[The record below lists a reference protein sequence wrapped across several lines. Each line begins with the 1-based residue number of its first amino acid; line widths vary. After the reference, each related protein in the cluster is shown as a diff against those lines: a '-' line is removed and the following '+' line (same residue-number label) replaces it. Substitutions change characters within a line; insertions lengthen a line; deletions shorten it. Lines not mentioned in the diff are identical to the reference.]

1 LNTGPNIAAGLHL
14 FTSNRLET
22 LADDLAERLK
32 TPLASPLQPET
43 IVVRNKGMERWLK
56 QELARRHR
64 ICANVHF
71 PFPEAFGQQIF
82 RRLFPELPAQSGLER
97 DSLSWRIMGA
107 LPGLL
112 GDAAFTPLRHYL
124 DGAADERKL
133 VQLSVKIANLFDQY
147 LVFRPEMIADWD
159 AGKGTDWQ
167 PFLWRTVAGD
177 FKSVHAAALWKRA
190 GQRLHSADSIP
201 ANTFPE
207 RLSIFGVSA
216 LPPFYLDLF
225 AGLAQH
231 SQVNLFLLQP
241 SQEYWGDIT
250 SAREGERIL
259 RRRHVPDADAFQ
271 LHLETGNRLLASMG
285 YLGRDFLKLLL
296 EAGDWIPHE
305 DFTEPGETT
314 LLRAIQSDILHL
326 RDRGKDES
334 IPPLEVSS
342 GDSSIE
348 IHSCHSPLREMEV
361 LHDQMLDWFDR
372 DPSLNPRDIVVM
384 TPEIETYAPFIH
396 AVFGSPEN
404 ERCSIP
410 FTVADRSARGQSQ
423 VIDTFLRLLDLPN
436 TRLGAT
442 TVLGLLE
449 APAVRE
455 RFGLAEN
462 DLPLLRTWIEETNIR
477 WGIDAEHRARLNL
490 PELDGNTWRHG
501 LNRLL
506 LGYSMAGHNEH
517 TFHSILPHDPIEG
530 ESAAVLGRFAAF
542 AEKLFAAVASLSAER
557 CLSEW
562 ATTGSQLLTDF
573 FAASE
578 DAAPELQTIRDALA
592 ALRRQQASS
601 GYAAPASLAVLLERL
616 RPVLEED
623 IYNSGFLTGGV
634 TFCGLKPM
642 RSIPFKVVCLVG
654 MNDNTFPRPTHQL
667 SFDLMA
673 RQPRLGDRST
683 REDDRYLFLETI
695 LSARDRL
702 HLSYVGQSIRDD
714 GEAPP
719 SVLIS
724 ELIDC
729 VSQGFH
735 LPGESVTTAAA
746 MRDRLVIK
754 HRLQAF
760 SAAYFTPGNRLFSY
774 SHENCRASGSL
785 RQAREA
791 ARPFLSSPLD
801 PPEPASNEIRLED
814 LLQCFANPAGYFLQ
828 TRLSIAPPRTGEEL
842 SDREP
847 FQLDGLDRYA
857 LRQKLVEHQL
867 HTGPGHNTDEIP
879 SAIGT
884 LPLGEVG
891 AVDLQRNH
899 DVVTKFLE
907 RLQPF
912 RPGSPLD
919 PLSLDLPIGKYHLT
933 GLVAVRNPQGP
944 LLYRCAKLKPKDQ
957 IRAWIT
963 HLAVCAQHPATASTL
978 VGEDVT
984 WQFRPVGNAPA
995 LLTELI
1001 DLFQQNLTSP
1011 LKFFPAA
1018 ALAFAEAET
1027 KAATRTKTARASK
1040 GSLDKARD
1048 AWEGNAF
1055 QNRDGEK
1062 DEPAFALCFREAEPL
1077 DETFQKIA
1085 LQIFAPMIEHRTEAE
1100 P

>member
-1 LNTGPNIAAGLHL
+1 MNTGPNIAAGLHL

-64 ICANVHF
+64 ICANVRF

-82 RRLFPELPAQSGLER
+82 RTLFPELPAQSGLER

-107 LPGLL
+107 LPDLL
-112 GDAAFTPLRHYL
+112 TDAAFTPLKHYL
-124 DGAADERKL
+124 DGATDERKL
-133 VQLSVKIANLFDQY
+133 VQLALKIANLFDQY

-167 PFLWRTVAGD
+167 PILWRTVAGD

-190 GQRLHSADSIP
+190 GQLLHSADSIP
-201 ANTFPE
+201 ATTFPE

-225 AGLAQH
+225 AGLAQR

-259 RRRHVPDADAFQ
+259 RRRNVPDADAFQ

-305 DFTEPGETT
+305 DFTEPGEST

-326 RDRGKDES
+326 RDRGKDAET
-334 IPPLEVSS
+334 PPLEISS

-361 LHDQMLDWFDR
+361 LHDQMLDWFER
-372 DPSLNPRDIVVM
+372 DSSLTPRDIVVM

-396 AVFGSPEN
+396 AVFGSPES
-404 ERCSIP
+404 ERCAIP

-455 RFGLAEN
+455 RFNLAEN
-462 DLPLLRTWIEETNIR
+462 DLSLVRTWIEETNIR

-517 TFHSILPHDPIEG
+517 TFQSILPYDPIEG

-542 AEKLFAAVASLSAER
+542 AEKLFAAVASLSPER
-557 CLSEW
+557 SLSDW
-562 ATTGSQLLTDF
+562 ATTGSQLLSDF
-573 FAASE
+573 FASSE

-601 GYAAPASLAVLLERL
+601 GYAASASLAVLIERL

-673 RQPRLGDRST
+673 RKPRLGDRST

-702 HLSYVGQSIRDD
+702 YLSYVGQSIRDD
-714 GEAPP
+714 SEAPP

-735 LPGESVTTAAA
+735 LPNESVTAPAA

-754 HRLQAF
+754 HRIQAF
-760 SAAYFTPGNRLFSY
+760 STAYFTPGNRLFSY
-774 SHENCRASGSL
+774 SHENCRASDSL
-785 RQAREA
+785 RQVREA
-791 ARPFLSSPLD
+791 AKPFLSSPLNS
-801 PPEPASNEIRLED
+801 PEPTSNEIRLED

-828 TRLSIAPPRTGEEL
+828 NRLNIVPPRTGEEL
-842 SDREP
+842 SEREP
-847 FQLDGLDRYA
+847 FQLEGLERYA

-867 HTGPGHNTDEIP
+867 LTGPGQNAGEIP
-879 SAIGT
+879 SAVGT

-891 AVDLQRNH
+891 AVNLQRNH
-899 DVVTKFLE
+899 DVVARFLE

-912 RPGSPLD
+912 RPSAPLE
-919 PLSLDLPIGKYHLT
+919 PLTINLHLEGIHLT
-933 GLVAVRNPQGP
+933 GAVSVRNPQGP

-963 HLAVCAQHPATASTL
+963 HLAACAQHPAIASTL
-978 VGEDVT
+978 VGEDIT
-984 WQFRPVGNAPA
+984 YQFRPVSKASA

-1001 DLFQQNLTSP
+1001 DLFHQNLTSP
-1011 LKFFPAA
+1011 LKFFPNA
-1018 ALAFAEAET
+1018 ALAYAEAEG
-1027 KAATRTKTARASK
+1027 AASARSKPSRNTR
-1040 GSLDKARD
+1040 GSLDKARA

-1055 QNRDGEK
+1055 QNREGEK
-1062 DEPAFALCFREAEPL
+1062 DEPAFALCFRDAEPL
-1077 DETFQKIA
+1077 DETFQNLA
-1085 LQIFAPMIEHRTEAE
+1085 LQIFAPMIEHRTEVE